1 MRLLIRLSLLALF
14 SALLIGCATH
24 AAPAPGSTSGSSAVR
39 AAEATHYRLVSD
51 PKSIRTIDWANP
63 PRDLHVKGVLT
74 ARGFEPIGEV
84 EGRGRLCEEGNDWVS
99 LRDGSF
105 HAADSGDRP
114 ESPFIRG
121 CKGRTGG
128 FMPAGVNVS

>member
-1 MRLLIRLSLLALF
+1 MRILIRLSQLAIV
-14 SALLIGCATH
+14 SALLIGCASQAVP
-24 AAPAPGSTSGSSAVR
+24 AASSSSGSSSVR

-51 PKSIRTIDWANP
+51 PRSVRTIDWSDP

-74 ARGFEPIGEV
+74 ARGFEPIGQV
-84 EGRGRLCEEGNDWVS
+84 EGRGRFCEEGSDWVS

-105 HAADSGDRP
+105 HAGDSGDQP
-114 ESPFIRG
+114 QSPYVRG

-128 FMPAGVNVS
+128 FMPAGWEVS